1 MKRFSKLTAVLL
13 ALVLI
18 IATASAVSAAD
29 ATATP
34 GATATVSFYF
44 DNIAGIDGNF
54 TFGNAAIMAGAASYS
69 NTQTMMGSVQNDI
82 AFFYGSA
89 LTSIT
94 INVSV
99 PISASAQPGD
109 TCTVNFTYETSDLDG
124 NMSAWNTVSKTIEV
138 AAATVEPTTPTTP
151 TTPPAPTEPAVK
163 IDYTELNKQIDAATA
178 LIESEY
184 TADSW
189 AALADALAAAQ
200 AAKTSKDQDTVDAAA
215 KALAD
220 AIADLVKLDYTA
232 LQNAIESVETFLSG
246 DALEGKLSSLMSAL
260 SDAKALLGTARD
272 QESIDAAAKA
282 LSEALADLEEYLQ
295 GMIPTEPVETEPTEP
310 TAPAEPEG
318 DYCNIK
324 IHYVWPVLF
333 FISLAVNIA
342 FAVLT
347 ILYFRKK
354 KENEAADAEN
364 NGDAK

>member
-29 ATATP
+29 ATVTP

-44 DNIAGIDGNF
+44 ENIAGIDGTF
-54 TFGNAAIMAGAASYS
+54 TFSNAGIMAGGASYS
-69 NTQTMMGSVQNDI
+69 NTQTMMGSVQNDT

-99 PISASAQPGD
+99 PISAGAQPGD
-109 TCTVNFTYETSDLDG
+109 TCTVTFTYETSDLDG
-124 NMSAWNTVSKTIEV
+124 NMSAWNTVSKTIAVE
-138 AAATVEPTTPTTP
+138 AATVQP
-151 TTPPAPTEPAVK
+151 TTPPTPTEPPVK

-189 AALADALAAAQ
+189 ATLADALAAAQ
-200 AAKTSKDQDTVDAAA
+200 EAQGSKDQDTVDAAA

-220 AIADLVKLDYTA
+220 AIAALVKLDYTA
-232 LQNAIESVETFLSG
+232 LQNAIDSVESFLSS
-246 DALEGKLSSLMSAL
+246 DVLEGKLNALMNAL
-260 SDAKALLGTARD
+260 SDAKALLGTAKD
-272 QESIDAAAKA
+272 QDSIDAAAKA
-282 LSEALADLEEYLQ
+282 LSAALADLEEYLE
-295 GMIPTEPVETEPTEP
+295 GLTATEPVESEPTEPTEP
-310 TAPAEPEG
+310 AEPDG